1 MGVEPITGAGGLPQG
16 VTPPQPTTPEEV
28 PREGAGEVHGKE
40 VQAVATGR
48 NSPPSRSKAAGKDE
62 PEGIFAW
69 SKEKLEELL
78 NKLNITLNA
87 MDIQARFSVHE
98 ETGDIMV
105 RIINVETGKTIREIP
120 PEKLLE
126 MAAKLKEMV
135 GLIVDEKV

>member
-1 MGVEPITGAGGLPQG
+1 MGVEPITGAGGLPQI
-16 VTPPQPTTPEEV
+16 VTPPQPTMPEVV
-28 PREGAGEVHGKE
+28 PWEGAGEVQAKE
-40 VQAVATGR
+40 AQAVTAERG
-48 NSPPSRSKAAGKDE
+48 NPPSKSTKAGNNQE
-62 PEGIFAW
+62 EGIFAW
-69 SKEKLEELL
+69 SKERFEELL

-87 MDIQARFSVHE
+87 MDIQARFSVHK

-105 RIINVETGKTIREIP
+105 RIINVETGKTIREVP